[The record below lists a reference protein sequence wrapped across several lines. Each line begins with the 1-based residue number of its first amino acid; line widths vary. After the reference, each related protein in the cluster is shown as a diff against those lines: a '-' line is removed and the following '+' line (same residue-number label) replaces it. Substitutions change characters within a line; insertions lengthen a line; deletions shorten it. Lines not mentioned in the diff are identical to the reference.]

1 MANLMGITN
10 PAPVYDSSSNN
21 ALLAGANKGQ
31 QNAPIQNIIDPSKI
45 TRADARTD
53 KDSANSSQVRFESN
67 LQAFIEQM
75 RGAPDLAE
83 QMTKIIQLLR
93 ATVATPGLDA
103 GVATEI
109 SQFLQLLNMDESQF
123 REFFLSQMGSKS
135 RFTGPLFAL
144 LRQAYN
150 STNAQGS
157 KEAILNFVKRFSDF
171 SQTSHITNGL
181 MANLKEIS
189 NHLPESW
196 RAQLSSLTDELQEGF
211 LTGTRAQNINL
222 LQNKIIPY
230 LGSYIERTHDMG
242 NARNI
247 LSLIMLSTARYEN
260 GAEDALL
267 ASFRQMSSFSE
278 ILAQLSE
285 IDGNDVLRL
294 LQSGE
299 YMKSVQEDEFAKRFS
314 LAANQAL
321 GGQYGT
327 DAKDVFSQIIKALLI
342 NESVYM
348 PLNHTML
355 PVDFNGNMMY
365 SEMWVDPDAEKEG
378 RGEGE
383 HGQNKMQFL
392 CKLDL
397 QNLGF
402 MEMAFSVRQDNVEMQ
417 IFAPEIIANSSETV
431 AKDIR
436 DILSSHGFN
445 SRAVEVAKLEKPLAI
460 TQVFPNLLEGRQ
472 GVNVK
477 I

>member
-10 PAPVYDSSSNN
+10 PAPVYDSAANN
-21 ALLAGANKGQ
+21 AALAGANKGT
-31 QNAPIQNIIDPSKI
+31 QNTQIQNIIDPSKI
-45 TRADARTD
+45 TRADARVQ
-53 KDSANSSQVRFESN
+53 KDSDNQQQVRFQSN
-67 LQAFIEQM
+67 LQTFIEQM
-75 RGAPDLAE
+75 RNAPDLAE
-83 QMTKIIQLLR
+83 QMAKIITLLK
-93 ATVATPGLDA
+93 AAVATPGLDA
-103 GVATEI
+103 GVAEEI
-109 SQFLQLLNMDESQF
+109 SQFLQLINMDEGQF
-123 REFFLSQMGSKS
+123 RDFFLSQMNSKS

-150 STNAQGS
+150 SSNAPGAQQ
-157 KEAILNFVKRFSDF
+157 AMLNFVKRFSDF
-171 SQTSHITNGL
+171 SQTSHIESTLLANIKE
-181 MANLKEIS
+181 MAN
-189 NHLPESW
+189 NMPESW
-196 RAQLSSLTDELQEGF
+196 RVQVLKHAEEFEQGLLNQTRQENVNTLQS
-211 LTGTRAQNINL
+211 
-222 LQNKIIPY
+222 KIIPF
-230 LGSYIERTHDMG
+230 LGSYIDRTHDMG
-242 NARNI
+242 KARDI
-247 LSLIMLSTARYEN
+247 LSLILLGTARYEN

-267 ASFRQMSSFSE
+267 ASFRQATSFSE
-278 ILAQLSE
+278 ILSQLSQ
-285 IDGNDVLRL
+285 IDGQDILRL

-299 YMKSVQEDEFAKRFS
+299 FAKSVQDDEFAKRFS

-321 GGQYGT
+321 SGQYGT

-365 SEMWVDPDAEKEG
+365 SEMWVDPDADKEG

-383 HGQNKMQFL
+383 HSQNKMQFL

-417 IFAPEIIANSSETV
+417 IFAPEIIAQNSETV

-436 DILSSHGFN
+436 EILSSHGFN
-445 SRAVEVAKLEKPLAI
+445 SKSLEVAELKTPLAI

>member
-10 PAPVYDSSSNN
+10 PAPVYDSASNN

-31 QNAPIQNIIDPSKI
+31 QNAPIHNIIDPSKV
-45 TRADARTD
+45 TRADARVD
-53 KDSANSSQVRFESN
+53 KDSSNSSQVRFESN
-67 LQAFIEQM
+67 LQAFVEQM
-75 RGAPDLAE
+75 RAAPDLAE

-93 ATVATPGLDA
+93 STVATPGLDA
-103 GVATEI
+103 GVANEI
-109 SQFLQLLNMDESQF
+109 SQFLQLLTMDEGQF
-123 REFFLSQMGSKS
+123 KDFFLSQMGSKS

-150 STNAQGS
+150 STNAQGT

-171 SQTSHITNGL
+171 SQTAHISNGIL
-181 MANLKEIS
+181 ANLKDIEANI
-189 NHLPESW
+189 PESW
-196 RAQLSSLTDELQEGF
+196 RTLLSQYTNELQEGF
-211 LTGTRAQNINL
+211 LTGTRSQNLDI
-222 LQNKIIPY
+222 LQNKIIPH
-230 LGSYIERTHDMG
+230 LSSYIERTHDMG
-242 NARNI
+242 NARDI
-247 LSLIMLSTARYEN
+247 LSLLLLSVARYEN
-260 GAEDALL
+260 GAEDAML
-267 ASFRQMSSFSE
+267 AAFRQMSSFSE
-278 ILAQLSE
+278 ILSQLSE
-285 IDGNDVLRL
+285 IDSNDVLRL

-299 YMKSVQEDEFAKRFS
+299 YVKSVQEDEFAKRFS

-348 PLNHTML
+348 PLNHVML

-365 SEMWVDPDAEKEG
+365 SEMWVDPDAHKEG

-383 HGQNKMQFL
+383 NGQNKMQFL

-417 IFAPEIIANSSETV
+417 IFAPEVIAKNSETV

-436 DILSSHGFN
+436 EILSSHGFN
-445 SRAVEVAKLEKPLAI
+445 SKEVAVEKLITPLAI